1 MQQERYQQ
9 YNKND
14 INSATGSTMQAV
26 NINIVTDK
34 VSTVRQVR
42 IKIATDI
49 NSAKRKISNKS
60 ILDK

>member
-9 YNKND
+9 CNKND
-14 INSATGSTMQAV
+14 INSATSSTMQAV

-49 NSAKRKISNKS
+49 NSAKRKISNIS

>member
-9 YNKND
+9 CNKND

-26 NINIVTDK
+26 NINFVTDK

-49 NSAKRKISNKS
+49 NSAKRKISNIS

>member
-9 YNKND
+9 CNKND

-49 NSAKRKISNKS
+49 NSAKR
-60 ILDK
+60 